1 MNNANLLPA
10 YLSETALQDII
21 SAAFSED
28 LRDGDVTTLATI
40 PRSTQAQA
48 AFLAKES
55 GVISGCTVVDRV
67 FRTLDDHLS
76 VTWQKFDGDWV
87 DKGMIFGEV
96 SGPAH
101 AILSAER
108 IALNL
113 MQRMSG
119 IATAT
124 KRMVDA
130 AKPHSARILDTR
142 KTAPGLRLLDKWAVL
157 TGGGHNHRI
166 GLFDMIM
173 IKDNHIAAAGGIRQA
188 IKAAQTYRASCAKPL
203 RIEVETSTLEEVD
216 EVLAVGGIDVI
227 MLDNMAVLETDGSL
241 NISMLSA
248 AVQRIGK
255 RYETE
260 ASGNVTEATVGAI
273 AASGVDAISSGALTH
288 SVKALDI
295 SLKIELHPQ
304 RTTGP

>member
-1 MNNANLLPA
+1 MNSPSPLPA
-10 YLSETALQDII
+10 YLSEAALHGII

-40 PRSTQAQA
+40 PRSTQAKA
-48 AFLAKES
+48 TFLAKES
-55 GVISGCTVVDRV
+55 GVISGCTVVERV
-67 FRTLDDHLS
+67 FRTLDSALS
-76 VTWQKFDGDWV
+76 VTWQKHDGDWV
-87 DKGMIFGEV
+87 DKGVIFGEV
-96 SGPAH
+96 NGPAH

-130 AKPHSARILDTR
+130 ARPHPARILDTR
-142 KTAPGLRLLDKWAVL
+142 KTALGLRLLDKWAVL

-188 IKAAQTYRASCAKPL
+188 IEAAQNFRANYAEPL
-203 RIEVETSTLEEVD
+203 RIEVETRTLEEVD

-227 MLDNMAVLETDGSL
+227 MLDNMAVLDTDGSL

-248 AVQRIGK
+248 AVQRIDK

-295 SLKIELHPQ
+295 SLKVELHP
-304 RTTGP
+304 